1 MTMRRVLLRAMSR
14 LVLPVAISAVGV
26 SAQAAAEEGSALLQ
40 KECAACHN
48 LTGPS
53 ASSLQ
58 ALWARKGP
66 DLFFAGNKYR
76 RDWLEQ
82 WLQKPQRIRP
92 GGMFYAANIKPGD
105 KSDVVDESLLQPHLA
120 LDKKAAAAAAD
131 ALMKLR
137 PHDDLIAR
145 EKIEAGSISR
155 TMGEMVFDKFAG
167 CLACHFIE
175 PDYGGVSGPEL
186 YTAAKR
192 LQPEFIASF
201 IRSPQSWDA
210 KTWMPNK
217 HVSDA
222 NIQKLVRYLDVLAKE
237 ATDAK

>member
-1 MTMRRVLLRAMSR
+1 MRPTLHRAISWFA
-14 LVLPVAISAVGV
+14 LPVAMAAGGFST
-26 SAQAAAEEGSALLQ
+26 QAAADDSPALLQ

-48 LTGPS
+48 LSGPS
-53 ASSLQ
+53 SPSLQ

-92 GGMFYAANIKPGD
+92 AGMFYAANIKPGD

-131 ALMKLR
+131 ALMKLK

-167 CLACHFIE
+167 CLACHLIE

-201 IRSPQSWDA
+201 IRNPQAWDA

-237 ATDAK
+237 SADAK